1 MTLHRIHSAILR
13 HAPGTLRPHLGWG
26 AVGGSVM
33 MLLALT
39 AGMASGT
46 TARDACPPP
55 FIVADHKQ
63 PDKPTRC
70 MLPRDATIGATVLID
85 RSQLTLDCQGHT
97 LRPAQPGSP
106 RHNILYAGGA
116 CTRSCPG
123 EVVFRSTG
131 LPSGPSHCD

>member
-33 MLLALT
+33 MLLALA
-39 AGMASGT
+39 AGIASGT
-46 TARDACPPP
+46 NDRDACPQP
-55 FIVADHKQ
+55 FIVAGHTQ
-63 PDKPTRC
+63 PDQHTRC
-70 MLPRDATIGATVLID
+70 ILRGDATLAATLLID
-85 RSQLTLDCQGHT
+85 TSQLTLDCQGHT

-131 LPSGPSHCD
+131 WPSGPSHCD